1 MDSIRGLSKVLLI
14 DNLDY
19 LLFWN
24 GLPILLK
31 RLQISYQLQ
40 QIKVVKNFVKTLSI
54 SAFDSLV
61 CILFCH

>member
-1 MDSIRGLSKVLLI
+1 MDSIRRLSKVLLI

-19 LLFWN
+19 LLCWN
-24 GLPILLK
+24 SLPILLK
-31 RLQISYQLQ
+31 RLQIGYQLQ
-40 QIKVVKNFVKTLSI
+40 KLKVVENFVKTLSI

>member
-1 MDSIRGLSKVLLI
+1 MDSIRRLSKVLLI

-19 LLFWN
+19 LLCWN
-24 GLPILLK
+24 SLPILLK
-31 RLQISYQLQ
+31 RLQIGYQLQ
-40 QIKVVKNFVKTLSI
+40 KLKVVKNFVKTLSI